1 MFWNRTI
8 STGKIV
14 WHQWLGWTR
23 ILMRLTRSHME
34 IAIPLRLW
42 MWIYLWPLKGNF
54 VLLNKS
60 ILICFVSHWINNL
73 FILIQSLLIMHFRV
87 LSPPGYEPFFSN
99 NTVATSSYSNNNNS
113 KNGDIDANEKL
124 LGSPS
129 QVLPLP
135 ESSKDLQLPIYISNE
150 VRWLRLTQP
159 QSII

>member
-8 STGKIV
+8 ILTGKIV

-54 VLLNKS
+54 VLLNKLIS
-60 ILICFVSHWINNL
+60 ICFVSHRINNL
-73 FILIQSLLIMHFRV
+73 FILIQSLSIMHFRV

-99 NTVATSSYSNNNNS
+99 TVASSSHSNNNNS

-124 LGSPS
+124 IGSPS

-150 VRWLRLTQP
+150 VRWLRSTQP

>member
-1 MFWNRTI
+1 
-8 STGKIV
+8 
-14 WHQWLGWTR
+14 
-23 ILMRLTRSHME
+23 
-34 IAIPLRLW
+34 
-42 MWIYLWPLKGNF
+42 
-54 VLLNKS
+54 
-60 ILICFVSHWINNL
+60 
-73 FILIQSLLIMHFRV
+73 MHFRV

-150 VRWLRLTQP
+150 VR
-159 QSII
+159 